1 MSVPSIK
8 ENLDEIRNLIEK
20 ATSRSGRASS
30 DVVLMAV
37 SKTKPLELIQEAYDA
52 GQRLFGENRI
62 SEAADKFAK
71 IPDDADLH
79 LIGHLQSNKIK
90 IAVPAFDCVESV
102 DSFELAQKLASNC
115 EKNGK
120 VMRVLLQLKT
130 AEEGGKTGFSSETEI
145 IEAAGWLREQR
156 SLKVEGLMTIAPFT
170 SDEIEVRTAFARCRN
185 LQEKLMSLYRDQ
197 DYSCLSMGM
206 SSDFEWAIQEGST
219 LIRVGTAIFGGRF

>member
-1 MSVPSIK
+1 MSVTSIK
-8 ENLDEIRNLIEK
+8 ENLDEIRKSIEK
-20 ATSRSGRASS
+20 AADRAGRASS
-30 DVVLMAV
+30 EVVLMAV

-52 GQRLFGENRI
+52 GQRLFGENRV
-62 SEAADKFAK
+62 SEAAEKFAQL
-71 IPDDADLH
+71 PDDTDLH

-90 IAVPAFDCVESV
+90 TAVPAFDCVESV
-102 DSFELAQKLASNC
+102 DSFELARKLAANC
-115 EKNGK
+115 EKNSK

-130 AEEGGKTGFSSETEI
+130 AEEGGKTGFSSESEI
-145 IEAAGWLREQR
+145 IEAAGWIREQK
-156 SLKVEGLMTIAPFT
+156 SLKVEGLMTIAPFID
-170 SDEIEVRTAFARCRN
+170 DEREVRTAFARCRN